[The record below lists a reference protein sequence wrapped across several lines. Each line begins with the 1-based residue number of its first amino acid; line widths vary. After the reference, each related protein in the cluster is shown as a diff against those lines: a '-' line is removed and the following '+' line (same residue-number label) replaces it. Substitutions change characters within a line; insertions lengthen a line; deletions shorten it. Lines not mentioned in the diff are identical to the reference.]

1 MEATIARHFFH
12 RLLRPPLLL
21 RRLAVL
27 LTHLPP
33 LYNRRLSL
41 VALKDFQLSL
51 FFLLC
56 GLSTRTVSFTA
67 GGSATSIQIWIPR
80 RRRQGKPA
88 LVLIHGFG
96 GNSKWQFHD
105 QIGTLSRS
113 FDLYIP
119 DLVFFGRSASA
130 TAERSVGFQ
139 SRCVAAAMRDLGVV
153 KYSVAGISY
162 GGFVAF
168 RLAAEAAEVVE
179 RVVILTSGICATT
192 EEMNALAGREK
203 RDVSEILLPRRAE
216 DLMALMRRSLHRPPK
231 WLPAFLLRDFVE
243 VMYKDQREER
253 VELLL
258 ELLSNG
264 LDLHP
269 LPVLSKVWLF
279 EHSKLQVPVNALLS
293 PRICRWSAKA
303 SFSYKFCTQL
313 SSRLWPNKEEVLII
327 WGDKDNVFP
336 ISLGHRLQ
344 RHLGGN
350 ARLEVIADAGH
361 AVQLEKPHIVN
372 HLILSFLLQSTILL
386 SP

>member
-21 RRLAVL
+21 RRLAVLL

-56 GLSTRTVSFTA
+56 GLSTCTVSFTA
-67 GGSATSIQIWIPR
+67 GGAATSIQIWIPR

-96 GNSKWQFHD
+96 GNCKWQFQD

-139 SRCVAAAMRDLGVV
+139 SRCVAAAMRDLGVE

-179 RVVILTSGICATT
+179 RVVILTSAICATA

-216 DLMALMRRSLHRPPK
+216 DLMALMRRSLHRPPR
-231 WLPAFLLRDFVE
+231 WLPAFLLRDFVD

-269 LPVLSKVWLF
+269 LPVLSK
-279 EHSKLQVPVNALLS
+279 
-293 PRICRWSAKA
+293 
-303 SFSYKFCTQL
+303 
-313 SSRLWPNKEEVLII
+313 EVLII

-336 ISLGHRLQ
+336 ISFGHRLQ
-344 RHLGGN
+344 RHLGRN